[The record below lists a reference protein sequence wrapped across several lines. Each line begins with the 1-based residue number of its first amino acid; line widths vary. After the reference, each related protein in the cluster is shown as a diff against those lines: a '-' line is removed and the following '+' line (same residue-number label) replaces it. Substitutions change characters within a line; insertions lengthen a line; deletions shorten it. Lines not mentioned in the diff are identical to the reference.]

1 MRPAAVLLLLLQH
14 RFDRGFCL
22 ILKRIRVPGLVWS
35 GRDAS
40 LHCDFDTQGEELYSV
55 KWYKGGQ
62 EVFRW
67 LPSQLTKPITIYPR
81 PGVRIDQNKS
91 SATSMALQAVDLSS
105 TGRYR
110 CEVSTEAPM
119 FSTASDFGDLLVV
132 SPPPGPPFIQG
143 DIRETYQPGDL
154 VHLNCTSRDSKP
166 AADLSWKINNQTADS
181 SYIIPHPVMSSPS
194 GLLTSVS
201 ELFLTL
207 GKRHF
212 TQDGRIRIEC
222 EARIGRSSQPSTATT
237 LPGGTLQ
244 GTTLAGGTLP
254 GATLLGATLPGGTL
268 ATKPSSSRLP
278 PEATTVHMIRG
289 GNPDS
294 RASNRN
300 FLTTLS
306 TGPTTTVAADL
317 KSVALNISSRTA
329 SQPHSESRPPT
340 SDGKAN
346 SESNLNK
353 KSLDVQIEKRPKTER
368 DLETTTQT
376 AT

>member
-1 MRPAAVLLLLLQH
+1 MGVQHRPPRMRLEALVLLFLESS
-14 RFDRGFCL
+14 FCL
-22 ILKRIRVPGLVWS
+22 LLKRIRVPGLVRS

-67 LPSQLTKPITIYPR
+67 LPSQSSKPITIYPR

-91 SATSMALQAVDLSS
+91 SATTMALQAVDLSS

-132 SPPPGPPFIQG
+132 SAPPRPPLIQG
-143 DIRETYQPGDL
+143 DIRVKYQPGDL
-154 VHLNCTSRDSKP
+154 VHLNCTSSDSKP

-181 SYIIPHPVMSSPS
+181 SYIIPHPVTSSPS

-212 TQDGRIRIEC
+212 TPDGRIRIEC
-222 EARIGRSSQPSTATT
+222 EARIGRTSQPHTS
-237 LPGGTLQ
+237 
-244 GTTLAGGTLP
+244 TTLATRKPLSSRP
-254 GATLLGATLPGGTL
+254 
-268 ATKPSSSRLP
+268 PSSGLQP
-278 PEATTVHMIRG
+278 KTATPLDTKEEESG
-289 GNPDS
+289 S
-294 RASNRN
+294 K
-300 FLTTLS
+300 TTLS
-306 TGPTTTVAADL
+306 STTSSAVAAIGAKL
-317 KSVALNISSRTA
+317 KAVALNMSKSTDPIEA
-329 SQPHSESRPPT
+329 S
-340 SDGKAN
+340 
-346 SESNLNK
+346 
-353 KSLDVQIEKRPKTER
+353 PKTKFKKKLLEINDRRKTEKER
-368 DLETTTQT
+368 MKPKK
-376 AT
+376 ATDSVL